1 MAFNF
6 KKYTSNNPLLE
17 ELENIDQYA
26 EDGEST
32 NEEEVA
38 VSSSGVEMGQSEYP
52 RIEFEDAVRKALQA
66 GIDKNTLHKI
76 IDWN

>member
-6 KKYTSNNPLLE
+6 NKYTSNNPLLQ
-17 ELENIDQYA
+17 ELDNIDQYA
-26 EDGEST
+26 ESGEYT
-32 NEEEVA
+32 AEEVT
-38 VSSSGVEMGQSEYP
+38 VDSSGVEMGQSEYP
-52 RIEFEDAVRKALQA
+52 RVEFEDAVRKALQA

>member
-6 KKYTSNNPLLE
+6 NKYKSNNPLLQ

-26 EDGEST
+26 EDGEFKMEADSK
-32 NEEEVA
+32 
-38 VSSSGVEMGQSEYP
+38 YP

-66 GIDKNTLHKI
+66 GIDKDTLHKI

>member
-6 KKYTSNNPLLE
+6 KQYTANNPLLQE
-17 ELENIDQYA
+17 NNDDPTISNIDAYA
-26 EDGEST
+26 ETGGL
-32 NEEEVA
+32 EE
-38 VSSSGVEMGQSEYP
+38 GEYP

-66 GIDKNTLHKI
+66 GIDKDTLHKI

>member
-6 KKYTSNNPLLE
+6 NKYKSNNPLLQ

-26 EDGEST
+26 EDGEYT
-32 NEEEVA
+32 NEA
-38 VSSSGVEMGQSEYP
+38 DSKYP
-52 RIEFEDAVRKALQA
+52 RVEFEDAVRKALQA

-76 IDWN
+76 VDWN